1 MTELSK
7 LILKEYQ
14 VRKTKA
20 QKLAFID
27 LLRGHFPEL
36 QVEESG
42 LIRSRNIVIGD
53 VEHAQVVLGAHY
65 DTCAQLPFPNMIAP
79 KNFLFTLGYNI
90 LIAVPFLLLMIVC
103 LAFLNSRNDMFLL
116 NYWISFAVMMAVMLY
131 VFMLGK
137 PNQHTANDN
146 TSGVIT
152 LIEILAALSEEER
165 AKVAVVFFD
174 NEENGL
180 LGSSQFY
187 KRHKKAMKDKLLIN
201 FDCVSDG
208 DHMLMVRNKPV
219 IQRYDERLKECFIS
233 TEEMT
238 LHMEK
243 ASNTFYP
250 SDQKN
255 FPVHIAFSSMHN
267 KRFIGLFMGRIHT
280 KRDVIFE
287 EENIEYLCGG
297 IQKFVGKLSAE

>member
-1 MTELSK
+1 MTELSNR
-7 LILKEYQ
+7 ILAEYQ

-27 LLRGHFPEL
+27 FLREYFPEL

-53 VEHAQVVLGAHY
+53 VDSAKVVLGAHY
-65 DTCAQLPFPNMIAP
+65 DTCARMPFPNMIAP
-79 KNFLFTLGYNI
+79 RNMLFTLGYS
-90 LIAVPFLLLMIVC
+90 LLMSAPFLVLMMFC
-103 LAFLNSRNDMFLL
+103 LAFLNSLNDMFLL
-116 NYWISFAVMMAVMLY
+116 NYWISFVVMMAVMLY
-131 VFMLGK
+131 VMMLGK

-152 LIEILAALSEEER
+152 LLELLSGLDEQQR
-165 AKVAVVFFD
+165 AKIAVVLFD

-180 LGSSQFY
+180 LGSSQFN
-187 KRHKKAMKDKLLIN
+187 KNHKEVMKEKLLIN
-201 FDCVSDG
+201 LDCVSDG
-208 DHMLMVRNKPV
+208 DHMLLLRNKPAGK
-219 IQRYDERLKECFIS
+219 RYDDQLRQSFVD
-233 TEEMT
+233 TENMT

-243 ASNTFYP
+243 ASTTHYP

-255 FPVHIAFSSMHN
+255 FPIHMALSSMKKH
-267 KRFIGLFMGRIHT
+267 KLIGLYMDRIHT

-287 EENIEYLCGG
+287 EKNIIYLCDSLT
-297 IQKFVGKLSAE
+297 KFIDIL